1 MSFVG
6 RTNLGPVAKPL
17 SNAARL
23 SGIKTDRVK
32 IYTYMVCSFTA
43 ALTGLFLASRMGM
56 GDPLIGAPYMLDSL
70 VPVLVGGTL
79 LSGGRG
85 GLVGT
90 FAGVLILTVLGNS
103 LNLLEVSGYWQ
114 WVVQGLIIII
124 AVAFFL
130 KQRT

>member
-1 MSFVG
+1 
-6 RTNLGPVAKPL
+6 
-17 SNAARL
+17 
-23 SGIKTDRVK
+23 
-32 IYTYMVCSFTA
+32 
-43 ALTGLFLASRMGM
+43 MGM

-114 WVVQGLIIII
+114 WVVQGLIIVI
-124 AVAFFL
+124 AVAFFSKKGANPL
-130 KQRT
+130 HSYL

>member
-1 MSFVG
+1 
-6 RTNLGPVAKPL
+6 
-17 SNAARL
+17 
-23 SGIKTDRVK
+23 
-32 IYTYMVCSFTA
+32 
-43 ALTGLFLASRMGM
+43 M

-114 WVVQGLIIII
+114 WVVQGAIIII
-124 AVAFFL
+124 AVAFFV

>member
-1 MSFVG
+1 
-6 RTNLGPVAKPL
+6 
-17 SNAARL
+17 
-23 SGIKTDRVK
+23 
-32 IYTYMVCSFTA
+32 
-43 ALTGLFLASRMGM
+43 M

-114 WVVQGLIIII
+114 WVVQGAIIII